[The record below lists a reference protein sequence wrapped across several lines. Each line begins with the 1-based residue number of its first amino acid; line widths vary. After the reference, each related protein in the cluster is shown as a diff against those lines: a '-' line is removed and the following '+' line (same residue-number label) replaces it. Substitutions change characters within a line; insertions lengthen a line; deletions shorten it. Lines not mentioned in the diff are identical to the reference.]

1 MQGGDKAP
9 VADAAKARTRLMPD
23 SHTPRVNTDRAAH
36 CRLTGFRVSLGR
48 RRPEL
53 QCKAE
58 KISARTEPYHR
69 AGIPMPGPTSVPGHH
84 LNAESNQNERDQR
97 DQGRSGPNDDW
108 YVFCAI
114 WSFRTGRPSIS

>member
-36 CRLTGFRVSLGR
+36 CRLTGFRVSLGQ

-84 LNAESNQNERDQR
+84 LMSACGS
-97 DQGRSGPNDDW
+97 SDDW

-114 WSFRTGRPSIS
+114 WSFRTGRPSLS